1 MLIQTFGL
9 TRKEAPLYVALVLC
23 STGFR
28 NTLGLGQQSFFAL
41 FCFCGVIWLDRRST
55 FGRSL
60 FLGGLYAKYSF
71 APVLVGY
78 LLACRRFR
86 VFALSFLLPALGY
99 VIVLGCI
106 HGQHP
111 WRLMIEPFLVSRHG
125 VGPGKADIMTFIEE
139 FSSGHAAMLL
149 AYALG
154 LCVALFYGWYAHRS
168 GLSLPA
174 AAAGLA
180 AATLVCVKHV
190 EYDLVFLI
198 LPLAFFLKRR
208 DKYSA
213 IALSILVY
221 LFYVDRWIPIHRI
234 IPDQT
239 ARILY
244 FLLIVSIVTLVHT
257 ADRLDRQATATA
269 PRKLDFALSL

>member
-1 MLIQTFGL
+1 
-9 TRKEAPLYVALVLC
+9 
-23 STGFR
+23 
-28 NTLGLGQQSFFAL
+28 
-41 FCFCGVIWLDRRST
+41 
-55 FGRSL
+55 
-60 FLGGLYAKYSF
+60 
-71 APVLVGY
+71 
-78 LLACRRFR
+78 
-86 VFALSFLLPALGY
+86 
-99 VIVLGCI
+99 
-106 HGQHP
+106 
-111 WRLMIEPFLVSRHG
+111 
-125 VGPGKADIMTFIEE
+125 
-139 FSSGHAAMLL
+139 MLL

-244 FLLIVSIVTLVHT
+244 FLLIVSIVALVHT
-257 ADRLDRQATATA
+257 VDRIDRQATATA